1 MSEYMERFAVS
12 RLVGAPP
19 GYVGYDEGGQLT
31 EAVRRRPY
39 SVILLDEI
47 EKAHPDVLYILLL
60 VIEDCR
66 PTDSQGR
73 IVDFKNAVIIMTS
86 NLGAQAIQSGAGIGF
101 RSGDSDEVDK
111 NYESMKNRIMD
122 EMKRTFRPE
131 FINRVDE
138 TIVFHQLTK
147 EEILQ
152 IVELMLDRV
161 RQQVNTQGMELE
173 VTQAVKEQLAS
184 EGFDPQ
190 FGARP
195 LRRAVQRL
203 IEDPLSEE
211 VLLGRFSV
219 GDTIRVEIEDGKVF
233 FTKEPDLRTLPV
245 ESQST

>member
-1 MSEYMERFAVS
+1 
-12 RLVGAPP
+12 
-19 GYVGYDEGGQLT
+19 
-31 EAVRRRPY
+31 
-39 SVILLDEI
+39 
-47 EKAHPDVLYILLL
+47 
-60 VIEDCR
+60 
-66 PTDSQGR
+66 
-73 IVDFKNAVIIMTS
+73 
-86 NLGAQAIQSGAGIGF
+86 
-101 RSGDSDEVDK
+101 
-111 NYESMKNRIMD
+111 MKNRIMD